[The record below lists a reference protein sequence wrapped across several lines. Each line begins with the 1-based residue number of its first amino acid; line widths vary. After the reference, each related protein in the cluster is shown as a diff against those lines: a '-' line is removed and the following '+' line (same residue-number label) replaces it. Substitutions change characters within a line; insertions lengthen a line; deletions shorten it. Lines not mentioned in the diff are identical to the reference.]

1 MRLLYRLFL
10 LALAL
15 TGAALALLPQTGTQ
29 AQEPAAEAAPLVLV
43 FRIEGLIGPAT
54 ADFVHR
60 GLTRARERGATLAI
74 LEMDTPGGLDT
85 SMRAIIKDI
94 LAAPMPVATLVAPE
108 GARAASAG
116 TFIVYASHIAAMAPA
131 TNLGAATPVAIGM
144 PGRAPPPA
152 DDKGKAAEPAKDA
165 KAEPAKDAKAPPR
178 PLDAAAAKAVEDA
191 AAFIRGLAL
200 LRGRNADFAERSVRE
215 ALSLPSEDALK
226 VGVIELIAADVP
238 DLLRQIDGRTVA
250 LTKYK
255 QVTLALAGAK
265 VERIEPDWRARALA
279 VLSNPT
285 VAMVLLMIGVYGLF
299 FEFTSPGFGV
309 PGVAGAISLLLA
321 MYGLHMLPV
330 NWVGVVLLLLGAA
343 LMVTEVLVPRF
354 GVFGIGG
361 IVAFIAGGLMLIET
375 DVPGFG
381 IPLVAILTVALASA
395 ALIIVVGG
403 MALRARKRA
412 VVSGVEEMVGA
423 TGIVFAVD
431 ADGGWADV
439 HGERWRVKSSKP
451 LAVGA
456 RVRVTAVDGLTLV
469 TELDNRTGEHHAS

>member
-1 MRLLYRLFL
+1 
-10 LALAL
+10 
-15 TGAALALLPQTGTQ
+15 
-29 AQEPAAEAAPLVLV
+29 
-43 FRIEGLIGPAT
+43 
-54 ADFVHR
+54 
-60 GLTRARERGATLAI
+60 
-74 LEMDTPGGLDT
+74 
-85 SMRAIIKDI
+85 
-94 LAAPMPVATLVAPE
+94 
-108 GARAASAG
+108 
-116 TFIVYASHIAAMAPA
+116 
-131 TNLGAATPVAIGM
+131 
-144 PGRAPPPA
+144 
-152 DDKGKAAEPAKDA
+152 
-165 KAEPAKDAKAPPR
+165 
-178 PLDAAAAKAVEDA
+178 
-191 AAFIRGLAL
+191 
-200 LRGRNADFAERSVRE
+200 
-215 ALSLPSEDALK
+215 
-226 VGVIELIAADVP
+226 
-238 DLLRQIDGRTVA
+238 
-250 LTKYK
+250 
-255 QVTLALAGAK
+255 
-265 VERIEPDWRARALA
+265 
-279 VLSNPT
+279 
-285 VAMVLLMIGVYGLF
+285 VLLMIGVYGLF

>member
-1 MRLLYRLFL
+1 MRLFYRLFL
-10 LALAL
+10 LALTL
-15 TGAALALLPQTGTQ
+15 TGAALALLPQTGTR
-29 AQEPAAEAAPLVLV
+29 AQEPAADAAPLVLV

-60 GLTRARERGATLAI
+60 GLTRARERGARLAI

-144 PGRAPPPA
+144 PGRAPPPE
-152 DDKGKAAEPAKDA
+152 DKGKAAEPAKDA
-165 KAEPAKDAKAPPR
+165 KGEPAKDAKAPPR

-226 VGVIELIAADVP
+226 VGVIDLIAADVP
-238 DLLRQIDGRTVA
+238 ELLRQIDGRTVA

-255 QVTLALAGAK
+255 QVTLALAAAK
-265 VERIEPDWRARALA
+265 VERIEPDWRTRALA

-343 LMVTEVLVPRF
+343 LMVTEALVPRF

-361 IVAFIAGGLMLIET
+361 IVAFVAGGMMLVEP

-381 IPLVAILTVALASA
+381 IPLMAILIVALTSA
-395 ALIIVVGG
+395 ALIIVGG
-403 MALRARKRA
+403 GLALRARKRA

-423 TGIVFAVD
+423 TGTVFSVD
-431 ADGGWADV
+431 AEGGWADI
-439 HGERWRVKSSKP
+439 HGERWRVRSTKP
-451 LAVGA
+451 LAVGT

-469 TELDNRTGEHHAS
+469 TELDDHTGERHAS

>member
-1 MRLLYRLFL
+1 
-10 LALAL
+10 
-15 TGAALALLPQTGTQ
+15 
-29 AQEPAAEAAPLVLV
+29 
-43 FRIEGLIGPAT
+43 
-54 ADFVHR
+54 
-60 GLTRARERGATLAI
+60 
-74 LEMDTPGGLDT
+74 
-85 SMRAIIKDI
+85 
-94 LAAPMPVATLVAPE
+94 VATLVAPE

-144 PGRAPPPA
+144 PGRAPPA
-152 DDKGKAAEPAKDA
+152 EDKGKAAEPAKDA
-165 KAEPAKDAKAPPR
+165 KGEPAKDAKAEPAKAPPR

-226 VGVIELIAADVP
+226 VGVIDLIAADVP

-255 QVTLALAGAK
+255 QVTLALAAAK
-265 VERIEPDWRARALA
+265 VERIEPDWRTRALA

-330 NWVGVVLLLLGAA
+330 NWVGVVLLLMGAG
-343 LMVTEVLVPRF
+343 LMVTEVFVPRF

-361 IVAFIAGGLMLIET
+361 IVAFVAGGMMLIEP
-375 DVPGFG
+375 DVPGLG
-381 IPLVAILTVALASA
+381 IPLMAILIVALTSA
-395 ALIIVVGG
+395 ALIIVGG
-403 MALRARKRA
+403 GLALRARKRA

-423 TGIVFAVD
+423 TGTVFSVD
-431 ADGGWADV
+431 AEGGWADI
-439 HGERWRVKSSKP
+439 HGERWRVRSAKP

-456 RVRVTAVDGLTLV
+456 RVRVRAVDGLTLV
-469 TELDNRTGEHHAS
+469 TELDDHTGERHAS

>member
-1 MRLLYRLFL
+1 MRLFYRLFL

-15 TGAALALLPQTGTQ
+15 TGAALALLPQTGTR
-29 AQEPAAEAAPLVLV
+29 AQEPAAEAEPLVLV

-144 PGRAPPPA
+144 PGRAPPA
-152 DDKGKAAEPAKDA
+152 EDKGKAAEPAKDA
-165 KAEPAKDAKAPPR
+165 KGEPAKDAKAPPR

-226 VGVIELIAADVP
+226 VGVIDLIAADVP

-255 QVTLALAGAK
+255 QVTLALAEAK
-265 VERIEPDWRARALA
+265 VEHIEPDWRTRALA

-343 LMVTEVLVPRF
+343 LMVTEALVPRF

-361 IVAFIAGGLMLIET
+361 IVAFVAGGMMLVEP

-381 IPLVAILTVALASA
+381 IPLMAILIVALTSA
-395 ALIIVVGG
+395 ALIIVGG
-403 MALRARKRA
+403 GLALRARKRA

-423 TGIVFAVD
+423 TGTVFSVD
-431 ADGGWADV
+431 AEGGWADI
-439 HGERWRVKSSKP
+439 HGERWRVRSTKP
-451 LAVGA
+451 LAVGT

-469 TELDNRTGEHHAS
+469 TELDDHTGERHAS